1 MLNSGRRMAALLLL
15 CSVAMTGHLVA
26 QQSDGPGTASQQP
39 DTAGAVVGA
48 AMAVASDERADAV
61 SAVVPP
67 PLDVRAASLSRPGDG
82 SPVCGL
88 GKAFH
93 AGRRAAL
100 RASLLE
106 QKHGA
111 GSGETDAESRAG
123 LLLVRGLPDTR
134 DYVNFRQDKTFW
146 YLTGVE
152 SPDAALLMDLQSGVE
167 MLFLPPPDARNEMWE
182 GERWDIGDTWVSDL
196 TGFPIVKSIAELPDV
211 LAELA
216 PDRKVIH
223 VPLSPNLALSGCA
236 DRAGPADARQRNDPL
251 DGRTSRERRLA
262 EVLTERY
269 GLLVEDCSPA
279 LAALRLVKTDEE
291 LDALRRAAHA
301 GALGMIE
308 AMRSTRPGL
317 GEWDLRAV
325 MDMVHRR
332 AGGDGPA
339 YDAIVGSGPNSVT
352 LHYWIDGRVMQPGE
366 MICLDYGPEVD
377 HYTTDITRSWP
388 TDGVWTPRMAEMYDA
403 VLAAQAAG
411 IAAARPGGTVM
422 DVELACNAVLAARG
436 FGGLMRHGNCHW
448 VGLEVHD
455 VGDYGGALVPGCV
468 FTIEPG
474 IYDAERHIGIR
485 IEDVI
490 AITPEGCEVIT
501 ALVPKDRAAVSALV
515 AAPGVLDWMDEATH

>member
-1 MLNSGRRMAALLLL
+1 MLMCPRWLLPTLLFCGTAA
-15 CSVAMTGHLVA
+15 A
-26 QQSDGPGTASQQP
+26 QQ
-39 DTAGAVVGA
+39 
-48 AMAVASDERADAV
+48 VASP
-61 SAVVPP
+61 SAEPH
-67 PLDVRAASLSRPGDG
+67 PLDVRASALSRPGDG

-88 GKAFH
+88 GKVFH

-100 RASLLE
+100 RASLLA
-106 QKHGA
+106 QG
-111 GSGETDAESRAG
+111 DAG

-152 SPDAALLMDLQSGVE
+152 SPDAALLMDLQSGLE
-167 MLFLPPPDARNEMWE
+167 MLFLPSRDARQEMWE
-182 GERWDIGDTWVSDL
+182 GERWDVGDAWVAEL
-196 TGFPIVKSIAELPDV
+196 TGFAVVKPSAELLDV
-211 LAELA
+211 IEELA
-216 PDRKVIH
+216 ADRKVIQ
-223 VPLSPNLALSGCA
+223 VPLAPSVALSGCH
-236 DRAGPADARQRNDPL
+236 DRAGPADARQRADPL
-251 DGRTSRERRLA
+251 DGRLSRERRLA
-262 EVLTERY
+262 EVLTARF
-269 GLLVEDCSPA
+269 GVTVKDCSPA
-279 LAALRLVKTDEE
+279 IAALRLVKTPEE
-291 LDALRRAAHA
+291 LDALRRAANA

-317 GEWDLRAV
+317 GEWELRAV

-352 LHYWIDGRVMQPGE
+352 LHYWVDSRIMQPGE

-388 TDGVWTPRMAEMYDA
+388 TDGIWSPRMAELYDA

-411 IAAARPGGTVM
+411 IAAARPGVTIM
-422 DVELACNAVLAARG
+422 AVEQACNEVIAARG
-436 FGGLMRHGNCHW
+436 FSNLVRHGNCHW

-455 VGDYGGALVPGCV
+455 VGDYLTTLSPGCV

-474 IYDAERHIGIR
+474 LYDAERNIGIR
-485 IEDVI
+485 VEDVV

-501 ALVPKDRAAVSALV
+501 ALVPKDRATVSALV
-515 AAPGVLDWMDEATH
+515 AAPGVLDWMDGVGAAQR